1 MSLSF
6 NSYHINQNYQIKL
19 CEILQS
25 THNKYEDSKS
35 SYKLQSDSSIL
46 VLR

>member
-1 MSLSF
+1 MSLSIIPL
-6 NSYHINQNYQIKL
+6 HINQNYQINL

-25 THNKYEDSKS
+25 THNKYEDPKS